1 MGAVAGVLLC
11 CAFFWATSVDD
22 NDGLYDRR
30 KAATKGR
37 SATTTPGPLQIL
49 ARIASLP
56 TTTPSAPIATTL
68 IPPSPLDLQQQ
79 GGAKIR
85 GRSSSDGQWLKFSG
99 PYAIFGYSA
108 FYDSR
113 PSLENPPVVVRV
125 IVVSDVVD
133 VTKQLF
139 CRFRYESYV
148 IANRTSRVT
157 PQPIGAGVYLRGQL
171 YKEFVYTCPV
181 DDSHSPP
188 VGVAIVATPTD
199 DATLYLP
206 VEIPAKWGV
215 KKDFGV
221 CVSVSY
227 WNHTTDRIVE
237 WMELNRLFGVSH
249 VTVYNNSLSAE
260 AARVFARYAA
270 SGFVDFRQSTN
281 FIEDP
286 AETNIHLHMSP
297 VINDCMYR
305 NMNRFS
311 KIIVID
317 LDELIVPRGNASLA
331 DMIVAIET
339 TQPERHPARTYVFR
353 NAYFFFDWP
362 PDATQPARL
371 ATLRHRTRTPPSGE
385 GMSVKSIVDPQACAA
400 MHNHYCWA
408 FTPRFDTEAKEVAV
422 ATSVGM
428 NHHYK
433 KCHLDAYVKPG
444 ACATT
449 LANGVKD
456 DAVLKYKER
465 LVQEVDKQL
474 KELNIADVTR

>member
-1 MGAVAGVLLC
+1 MGAVTGVLLC
-11 CAFFWATSVDD
+11 CVYFWATSVDD
-22 NDGLYDRR
+22 NDGLYGRR
-30 KAATKGR
+30 KSVTKGR
-37 SATTTPGPLQIL
+37 SATTTPGPLRKLQ
-49 ARIASLP
+49 RITLLP
-56 TTTPSAPIATTL
+56 TTTPSAPIALTP
-68 IPPSPLDLQQQ
+68 IPPSVLELQPQ
-79 GGAKIR
+79 GNAKIR

-99 PYAIFGYSA
+99 PHAIFGYSA
-108 FYDSR
+108 FYDRR
-113 PSLENPPVVVRV
+113 PSLDNPPVVVRV

-139 CRFRYESYV
+139 CRFRYEGHI
-148 IANRTSRVT
+148 IANTSSRVT
-157 PQPIGAGVYLRGQL
+157 PQPIGAGVYIHAKL

-181 DDSHSPP
+181 DSPSPP
-188 VGVAIVATPTD
+188 VSVAIVVAPAD

-237 WMELNRLFGVSH
+237 WMELNRIFGVNH

-260 AARVFARYAA
+260 AARVFERYAA
-270 SGFVDFRQSTN
+270 SGFVDFRQSAN
-281 FIEDP
+281 FIDDP

-311 KIIVID
+311 KILVID
-317 LDELIVPRGNASLA
+317 LDEMIVPRANDSLA

-339 TQPERHPARTYVFR
+339 SQPERHPARTYVFR

-371 ATLRHRTRTPPSGE
+371 ATLRHRTRTPPSDE
-385 GMSVKSIVDPQACAA
+385 GVSVKSIVDPQACAA
-400 MHNHYCWA
+400 MHNHYCWT
-408 FTPRFDTEAKEVAV
+408 FTPRFDTDAKEVAV
-422 ATSVGM
+422 ANSVGM
-428 NHHYK
+428 NQHYK
-433 KCHLDAYVKPG
+433 RCHLDAYVKRG
-444 ACATT
+444 TCATVM
-449 LANGVKD
+449 ANGVKD
-456 DAVLKYKER
+456 DAMLKYKER
-465 LVQEVDKQL
+465 LMQQVDKQL
-474 KELNIADVTR
+474 KELNLGDVRR